1 LACSIFFKKYKNNIK
16 NIKECFR
23 FKVLGLSIMPDLTN
37 KKKYVLVV
45 RKEKKTPTIK
55 ETSRKKIR

>member
-1 LACSIFFKKYKNNIK
+1 
-16 NIKECFR
+16 
-23 FKVLGLSIMPDLTN
+23 LTN

-55 ETSRKKIR
+55 ETSRKKIRWKTKSETTIIIHGKKIS